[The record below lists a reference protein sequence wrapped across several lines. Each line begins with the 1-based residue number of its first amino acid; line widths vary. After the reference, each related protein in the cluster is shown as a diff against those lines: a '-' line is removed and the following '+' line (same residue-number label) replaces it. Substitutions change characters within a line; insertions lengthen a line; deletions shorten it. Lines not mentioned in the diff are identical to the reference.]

1 MRYFFI
7 QLWKLKL
14 KSLSLRKSKIY
25 LINNTPKTAKN
36 KIPNTQRVIVRA
48 LKVVFIIEK
57 LDPRKNMVKT
67 KNIDTRDKVKCVFLL
82 EFKSFHIIFCNHKM
96 ISS

>member
-1 MRYFFI
+1 MRFI

-57 LDPRKNMVKT
+57 LEPRKNMVKT
-67 KNIDTRDKVKCVFLL
+67 KNIDTRDKVKCVFYQNSNPFILY
-82 EFKSFHIIFCNHKM
+82 FAITK
-96 ISS
+96 